1 MSTAEPTAA
10 TAPTRTAM
18 SQVLEAGFFA
28 GAIGAGLVALWYFV
42 LDTLNGHPLFTPSL
56 LGSVLFKGATHPSMV
71 RIEPEVVAWYTAVH
85 FLAFLGLGMIA
96 SWLAAQFD
104 RFPTVGVAI
113 LFLFVIFETFFFI
126 FAFTAGKMVLGT
138 LGLWSIAV
146 ANLLAAAGM
155 SLYLLRRHPDA
166 LRKMD
171 GIWTDQESATRRD

>member
-10 TAPTRTAM
+10 AAPTRTAM
-18 SQVLEAGFFA
+18 SHVLEDGFFA
-28 GAIGAGLVALWYFV
+28 GAIGAGLVAVWYFL
-42 LDTLNGHPLFTPSL
+42 LDTINGHPLFTPSL
-56 LGSVLFKGATHPSMV
+56 LGSVLFKGATDAASV
-71 RIEPEVVAWYTAVH
+71 RIEPQVVAWYTAVH
-85 FLAFLGLGMIA
+85 FLAFLGMGLVA

-138 LGLWSIAV
+138 LGLWTIAV

-155 SLYLLRRHPDA
+155 SFYLLRRHPDA
-166 LRKMD
+166 IRKMD
-171 GIWTDQESATRRD
+171 RIWTDQE